1 MEYTEITSRQNATLK
16 HLARLARE
24 KKYRL
29 TTGEMVCE
37 GEKMLYEA
45 ISSGIKIKTILL
57 RSDSVLGAAALELL
71 IKAQA
76 QGATLF
82 VVEEKLFAL
91 ASDVE
96 AAQWLIFSC
105 VRPVQQTVDFSK
117 VRRAV
122 LLDGLQDPGN
132 LGTILRTADAF
143 ALDLVILCEGC
154 TDPTA
159 PKVVRATM
167 GAAFRQKVCQMPLA
181 EAIDALHYE
190 KIPVY
195 AAALEPDSVPI
206 PVEGFPIRAAVI
218 VGNEGN
224 GVTQSA
230 LTLCHEKVLIP
241 MAGCAES
248 LNAGVAAAILI
259 WEMIKRGG

>member
-1 MEYTEITSRQNATLK
+1 MEFTAITSRQNATLR

-29 TTGEMVCE
+29 KTGEMVCE
-37 GEKMLYEA
+37 GEKMLGEA
-45 ISSGIKIKTILL
+45 LDSGVSVHAVLVRADVCADPALL
-57 RSDSVLGAAALELL
+57 ARAA
-71 IKAQA
+71 A
-76 QGATLF
+76 QGAAVFTA
-82 VVEEKLFAL
+82 EPGLFAL
-91 ASDVE
+91 ATDVE
-96 AAQWLIFSC
+96 TPQGVLFC
-105 VRPVQQTVDFSK
+105 CDRPVRGQINLSS

-167 GAAFRQKVCQMPLA
+167 GAAFRQPVVQLPLA
-181 EAIDALHYE
+181 EAVRALQTQG
-190 KIPVY
+190 IPVY
-195 AAALEPDSVPI
+195 AAALEPDSVPLTADGL
-206 PVEGFPIRAAVI
+206 PERSAVI
-218 VGNEGN
+218 IGNEGN
-224 GVTQSA
+224 GVTQAA
-230 LTLCHEKVLIP
+230 LDLCDRKLVIP
-241 MAGCAES
+241 MAGRAES

-259 WEMIKRGG
+259 WEMTRRGG

>member
-1 MEYTEITSRQNATLK
+1 MEYTEITSRQNTTLK

-45 ISSGIKIKTILL
+45 VSSGTQIK
-57 RSDSVLGAAALELL
+57 SVMVRAGAAPDAAALRLL
-71 IKAQA
+71 HEAQA
-76 QGATLF
+76 QGAGLF
-82 VVEEKLFAL
+82 QAEDKLFAL

-96 AAQWLIFSC
+96 TAQWLIFSC

-181 EAIDALHYE
+181 AAIEALHTQ

-195 AAALEPDSVPI
+195 AAALEPDSVPV
-206 PVEGFPIRAAVI
+206 PAQGFPTRAAVI
-218 VGNEGN
+218 IGNEGN
-224 GVTQSA
+224 GVTQDA
-230 LTLCHEKVLIP
+230 LTLCDQKVLIP
-241 MAGCAES
+241 MAGRAES

-259 WEMIKRGG
+259 WEMTKRGG

>member
-1 MEYTEITSRQNATLK
+1 MEFTAITSRQNTTLK

-37 GEKMLYEA
+37 GEKMLGEA
-45 ISSGIKIKTILL
+45 LDSGIAVQTVLV
-57 RSDSVLGAAALELL
+57 RSDAAQGDVQPLL
-71 IKAQA
+71 HRAHA
-76 QGATLF
+76 QGAALF
-82 VVEEKLFAL
+82 TAEHKLFAL

-96 AAQWLIFSC
+96 TAPNLLFC
-105 VRPVQQTVDFSK
+105 CKRPVQHTVNFES
-117 VRRAV
+117 VRHAV

-167 GAAFRQKVCQMPLA
+167 GAAFRQPVCQMPLA
-181 EAIDALHYE
+181 DAVDALHAQQ
-190 KIPVY
+190 IPVY
-195 AAALEPDSVPI
+195 AAALEPDSVPL
-206 PVEGFPIRAAVI
+206 PAEGLPARAAVI
-218 VGNEGN
+218 IGNEGR
-224 GVTQSA
+224 GVTSA
-230 LTLCHEKVLIP
+230 ALERCDKKMIIP
-241 MAGCAES
+241 MAGRAES

-259 WEMIKRGG
+259 WEMTKKEG